1 MLRRWLPYVALGL
14 ILSVDLVGQP
24 SQAQLSATVQLTP
37 ITLPEAEVTG
47 TAYVPE
53 GLTRSARPIDGPLRA
68 IVHTDDRTPVLSRQ
82 YPWSAIGRVDW
93 VDDTGAIVGSCT
105 GTLVGS
111 QIVLT
116 NAHCLID
123 EATDQPTQL
132 SIVFRPNL
140 IQGRSE
146 DVGRVIAYEYGDSPF
161 TGDQTEDWALLTL
174 DRPLGER
181 YGYLGW
187 RTLDFDDTA
196 VLAAIDGQIGVAG
209 YSADFPPASLSGF
222 GNPGETA
229 GLSAYCSILL
239 AIPEGHWADSLIH
252 SCDTNPGAS
261 GAPLLALFEDD
272 EYYIVG
278 LHTGSVSLLENV
290 TLPTGEQT
298 DVLNRGIPVSRWS
311 SRAAALR

>member
-1 MLRRWLPYVALGL
+1 MLRRWLPCVALGH
-14 ILSVDLVGQP
+14 ILAVGLGQQP
-24 SQAQLSATVQLTP
+24 SQAQLASSVQLTP
-37 ITLPEAEVTG
+37 INLPEAEVIG
-47 TAYVPE
+47 PAYVPE
-53 GLTRSARPIDGPLRA
+53 GRTRSARPIDGPLRA

-105 GTLVGS
+105 GTLVGA
-111 QIVLT
+111 QLVLT
-116 NAHCLID
+116 NAHCLLD
-123 EATDQPTQL
+123 EVTDEPTQFN
-132 SIVFRPNL
+132 IVFRPNL

-146 DVGRVIAYEYGDSPF
+146 DVGRVIAYEYGASPF

-174 DRPLGER
+174 DQPLGDI

-187 RTLDFDDTA
+187 RTVNFSDAD
-196 VLAAIDGQIGVAG
+196 VLAAIDSQIGVAG
-209 YSADFPPASLSGF
+209 YSADYPPAFLSGF
-222 GNPGETA
+222 GSPGETA
-229 GLSAYCSILL
+229 GLSASCSVLL
-239 AIPEGHWADSLIH
+239 VVPEGDWADSLIH

-278 LHTGSVSLLENV
+278 LHVGSVELLENV